1 MDKTLIEKLTE
12 LEASLKELEQD
23 LSKVDI
29 SKDPQGYAEMAKR
42 HSDLTQVVDLF
53 NQWKTLNSDI
63 TDAQELLTEET
74 DQNTKKE
81 YELIISDSKAQVED
95 LTSKI
100 KLALLPKDPKKPPY
114 GWVIYTRCIT
124 AMQKEI
130 HGKLK
135 KLNLLILIWVD
146 TAKLFLQ
153 LNQKEFTPN

>member
-1 MDKTLIEKLTE
+1 MDKTLIDKLTE

-81 YELIISDSKAQVED
+81 YELIISDSKAQV
-95 LTSKI
+95 
-100 KLALLPKDPKKPPY
+100 
-114 GWVIYTRCIT
+114 
-124 AMQKEI
+124 
-130 HGKLK
+130 
-135 KLNLLILIWVD
+135 
-146 TAKLFLQ
+146 
-153 LNQKEFTPN
+153 